1 MYVCKCFSFLPT
13 TNPIA
18 ETNTTPLPIA
28 LLVPGSDWT
37 DVLPALSHA
46 FSPPIRASMIGCKR
60 NPSMGETTGRREI
73 RSRPLIDGDGLKEG
87 GDAYASPLF
96 FFFFLGV
103 QSTPPCQTPKH
114 IRGRKQ
120 TNSPSPVQSS
130 PVQSSEAKD
139 QKKKKKKKE
148 KSTYC
153 TQETLGSYEN
163 RKYPHLVT

>member
-96 FFFFLGV
+96 FFFFWACS
-103 QSTPPCQTPKH
+103 QPPLVKH
-114 IRGRKQ
+114 RNTYAGASKL
-120 TNSPSPVQSS
+120 THPVQSS
-130 PVQSSEAKD
+130 PVQSSLVRRKTKRRRRRR
-139 QKKKKKKKE
+139 KKNQRTVPKKLWDPMKI
-148 KSTYC
+148 
-153 TQETLGSYEN
+153 EN
-163 RKYPHLVT
+163 IPTW